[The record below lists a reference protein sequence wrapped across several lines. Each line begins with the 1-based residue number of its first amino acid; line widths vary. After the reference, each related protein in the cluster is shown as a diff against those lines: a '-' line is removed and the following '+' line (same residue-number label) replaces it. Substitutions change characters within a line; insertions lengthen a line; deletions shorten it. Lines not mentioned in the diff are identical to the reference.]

1 MKKIIVIILLL
12 FISIPNIK
20 ASTDTA
26 SSYVLMDLDSGRVL
40 SEKNMHSQKLI
51 ASITKIMTCIIA
63 IENEDINSLVTVDES
78 INKSYGSGIYIS
90 VGEQIKL
97 IDLLYGLMLRS
108 GNDAA
113 IMISTYVSKTEENFV
128 KLMNKKANEIGMKNT
143 IFYNSSG
150 LDNNTRGNLSTA
162 YDMALITRYAMQNE
176 TYRKTRFFI

>member
-63 IENEDINSLVTVDES
+63 IENEDINSLSMTNDNLIEKVEQLEKMGLRVPQITKIMIALKEKGYDISDGILTV
-78 INKSYGSGIYIS
+78 
-90 VGEQIKL
+90 EQAFYQL
-97 IDLLYGLMLRS
+97 VDLLKKEG
-108 GNDAA
+108 
-113 IMISTYVSKTEENFV
+113 
-128 KLMNKKANEIGMKNT
+128 KL
-143 IFYNSSG
+143 
-150 LDNNTRGNLSTA
+150 
-162 YDMALITRYAMQNE
+162 
-176 TYRKTRFFI
+176 

>member
-1 MKKIIVIILLL
+1 MVLCQIVGVTQNNNKEIWISEYYNTKIKILLPLQENIYQEKIILIITQKGLTTSFLSYTYLGDIVKKIIVIILLL

-108 GNDAA
+108 GN
-113 IMISTYVSKTEENFV
+113 E
-128 KLMNKKANEIGMKNT
+128 L
-143 IFYNSSG
+143 
-150 LDNNTRGNLSTA
+150 
-162 YDMALITRYAMQNE
+162 ALT
-176 TYRKTRFFI
+176 K